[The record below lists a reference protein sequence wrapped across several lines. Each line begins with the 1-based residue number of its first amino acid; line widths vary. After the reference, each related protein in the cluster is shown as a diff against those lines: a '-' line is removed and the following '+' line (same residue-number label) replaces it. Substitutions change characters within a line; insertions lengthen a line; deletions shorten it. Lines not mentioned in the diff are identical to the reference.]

1 MFLKAVSTHEWS
13 ITDRLG
19 ESYRAINKTLLNYE
33 HSALLEEEEEE
44 EEEEE
49 QEEEQEQEQEQEQEV
64 HRTPRQA
71 KAVICQVIGCES
83 LEANRKCVVSSRWS
97 IVTNYSLSRKV
108 AELLSLKD

>member
-44 EEEEE
+44 EEE
-49 QEEEQEQEQEQEQEV
+49 QEEEQEQEQEV

-71 KAVICQVIGCES
+71 KAVIYQVIGCES

-97 IVTNYSLSRKV
+97 IVTNNSLSRKV